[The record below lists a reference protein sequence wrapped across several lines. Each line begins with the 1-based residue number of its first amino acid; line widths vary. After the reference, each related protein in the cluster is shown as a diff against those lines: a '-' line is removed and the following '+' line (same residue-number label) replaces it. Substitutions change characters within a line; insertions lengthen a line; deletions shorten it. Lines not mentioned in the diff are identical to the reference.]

1 MEIVRIGMVGARHG
15 ATLHLENLGSMRG
28 QRVEIVGI
36 CSQSRESAEDCG
48 RRFNIPFV
56 TTDFAALLAHK
67 DVDAVDCASRRPS
80 IIVSLPRPRLPESTL
95 SWKNR

>member
-36 CSQSRESAEDCG
+36 CSQSRESAEDCIEVICAAYLSAAEG
-48 RRFNIPFV
+48 RR
-56 TTDFAALLAHK
+56 
-67 DVDAVDCASRRPS
+67 
-80 IIVSLPRPRLPESTL
+80 VSLSGTGV
-95 SWKNR
+95 